1 MKKIIAIAAV
11 IAAIVGSAFAT
22 SSCTKQA
29 GDFMYEVKVDFPDN
43 FDVLKSKFDDAFK
56 EAGCDKLSPTSSLW
70 HLNGE
75 KNACDAKVKKAFLAK
90 AQDIDNNRGN
100 YGLAG
105 ALALK
110 GQKVTLEAQYG
121 DEKYTL
127 ATYTFQKDDAKE

>member
-22 SSCTKQA
+22 SSCTKQT
-29 GDFMYEVKVDFPDN
+29 GDFMYEVKVDFFDN

-56 EAGCDKLSPTSSLW
+56 EAGCDQISSLW

-75 KNACDAKVKKAFLAK
+75 KSACDTKVKNAFLAK
-90 AQDIDNNRGN
+90 AKDIDSNRSK

-121 DEKYTL
+121 NEKYTL
-127 ATYTFQKDDAKE
+127 ATYTFQQDDAK

>member
-11 IAAIVGSAFAT
+11 IAALVGAAFAT

-29 GDFMYEVKVDFPDN
+29 GDFIYEVKVDFFDN
-43 FDVLKSKFDDAFK
+43 MDVLSSKFDDAFK
-56 EAGCDKLSPTSSLW
+56 EAGCDKISSLW

-90 AQDIDNNRGN
+90 AKDIDNNRSN

-105 ALALK
+105 LLALK

-121 DEKYTL
+121 SEKYTL
-127 ATYTFQKDDAKE
+127 ATYTFQQDDAK